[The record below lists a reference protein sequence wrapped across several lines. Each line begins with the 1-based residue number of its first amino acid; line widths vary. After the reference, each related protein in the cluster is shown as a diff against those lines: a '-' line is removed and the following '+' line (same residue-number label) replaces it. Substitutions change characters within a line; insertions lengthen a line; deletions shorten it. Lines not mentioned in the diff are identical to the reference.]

1 MKIHYFDFVASGG
14 VHTTFNSAMI
24 EVLNKVYP
32 QNEEIVF
39 HSEKAHGEIVKEKC
53 VSKLKLKSRKFID
66 KIKYRKIKDLINGIA
81 VFFRILLKKKD
92 DVFFVGL
99 AFPFSVKA
107 INFSSKLFSKPVYLC
122 LHGEL
127 QYCINCNS
135 DIFDY
140 KSKKYFSKMNLVFRQ
155 KNVYLKYIILGSSIY
170 NAVKHLFNPSN
181 KIIII
186 NHPAIFHTEQKEFE
200 LHKPLVIAMIG
211 SAIKRKGSEN
221 LFELVKLLKKE
232 IRSKKIVI
240 EILGM
245 CLEPCPKDCESFLKF
260 SDKFL
265 SEDEL
270 ISKIKQIDFSL
281 QLTTDNICTAIAS
294 GTLVDSIIYEKPILG
309 LHSSYLDDYL
319 IGSQKELVCSD
330 VSELAKL
337 IISIAD
343 KKSSEIYKLY
353 AEAVKNMQSFFMPG
367 SNAKK
372 FLEQIEKLG
381 EI

>member
-1 MKIHYFDFVASGG
+1 MKIYYFDFAASGG

-32 QNEEIVF
+32 QNEEIIF
-39 HSEKAHGEIVKEKC
+39 YSERTHGEIVRGKC
-53 VSKLKLKSRKFID
+53 ISEITLKPRKFID

-81 VFFRILLKKKD
+81 FFFRILLKKKD

-99 AFPFSVKA
+99 AFPFSVRA
-107 INFSSKLFSKPVYLC
+107 INFSSKLVKKSVYLC

-135 DIFDY
+135 DIFDN

-155 KNVYLKYIILGSSIY
+155 KNIYLKYIILGNSIY

-181 KIIII
+181 KIIIV

-200 LHKPLVIAMIG
+200 LHKPLIIAMIG
-211 SAIKRKGSEN
+211 STIKRKGSEN
-221 LFELVKLLKKE
+221 LFELVRLLKKE
-232 IRSKKIVI
+232 ILSKKIVI

-245 CLEPCPKDCESFLKF
+245 CLEPCPKDCENLLKF
-260 SDKFL
+260 SSKFL
-265 SEDEL
+265 SENEL

-281 QLTTDNICTAIAS
+281 QLTTDSICTAIAS
-294 GTLVDSIIYEKPILG
+294 GTLVDSVIYEKPILG

-319 IGSQKELVCSD
+319 VGKQKELICSD
-330 VSELAKL
+330 VSELTKL
-337 IISIAD
+337 IISIAEQ
-343 KKSSEIYKLY
+343 KSLENYKLY
-353 AEAVKNMQSFFMPG
+353 VEAVKNMQSFFMPEN
-367 SNAKK
+367 NAKK
-372 FLEQIEKLG
+372 FLEQIEG
-381 EI
+381 